1 MQCYNEYIRTLVI
14 YDFGWNA
21 FYAIKRIRFIL
32 IESGIDNKNII
43 SVTEA
48 EVHFLPEKQR

>member
-32 IESGIDNKNII
+32 IETGIDDKKNNIGN
-43 SVTEA
+43 
-48 EVHFLPEKQR
+48 